1 MRQFLR
7 KLVTLVPTVF
17 LVSLLTF
24 LLTSL
29 LPGDPALQVLQ
40 GAEPTQE
47 AIEAVRKDLGLDK
60 PLPVRY
66 LTYLGDMAQGDFGR
80 SYRTRQPVLEA
91 IGERLPVTLQIGL
104 FALIA
109 SIVLAVPLG
118 VFSAYR
124 ANGVVDRTIT
134 TASFGLLAIPSFMTA
149 LLLLY
154 FFAVYLGLFPAT
166 GWTRIT
172 DDLGKNLKSVVLPAT
187 ALGIGQLA
195 VYTRLLRS
203 DMIATLQEDYVSM
216 ARAKGLPTWRI
227 LFRHALRPSSFSLLT
242 IVGLQVGNL
251 IGGAVIVEQ
260 FFALPGVGR
269 LLYDSITQ
277 RDLIMVQGVVLFLAL
292 STVMANFA
300 VDLLYTVLD
309 PRIRRG
315 ASAA

>member
-1 MRQFLR
+1 MRQLVR
-7 KLVTLVPTVF
+7 KLVTLVPTIL

-60 PLPVRY
+60 PLPIRY
-66 LTYLGDMAQGDFGR
+66 LNYVADVAQGDFGR

-91 IGERLPVTLQIGL
+91 IGERLPVTLEIGL
-104 FALIA
+104 FALIV

-124 ANGVVDRTIT
+124 ANGVVDRSIT

-154 FFAVYLGLFPAT
+154 FFAVYLKVLPAT
-166 GWTRIT
+166 GWTRLT
-172 DDLGKNLKSVVLPAT
+172 EDVGKNLKGVILPAT

-203 DMIATLQEDYVSM
+203 DMIATLQEDFVSM

-242 IVGLQVGNL
+242 IIGLQVGNL

-260 FFALPGVGR
+260 FFALPGIGR
-269 LLYDSITQ
+269 LLFDAISQ
-277 RDLIMVQGVVLFLAL
+277 RDLVMVQGVVLFLAL
-292 STVMANFA
+292 STVFANFA